1 MMVGPVLR
9 ASLIAPVRGAAQ
21 ASRRALVAAA
31 LAVLACGHAPAPTAD
46 APATSATPV
55 PAPAASP
62 ARDADEPPPKE
73 PPMSPPSL
81 ERQDWERALRDR
93 VAERGEA
100 FRACGALDGIKEIA
114 CVCRQICGLR
124 MPPLPDGASRMTF
137 SSPPLMHF
145 DVGARGNVELCAGR
159 GYSVACARGAR

>member
-9 ASLIAPVRGAAQ
+9 ASLIAPERGATQ
-21 ASRRALVAAA
+21 AGRRALVAAA
-31 LAVLACGHAPAPTAD
+31 LAVLACGQAPAPTAD
-46 APATSATPV
+46 VPATSAAAPV

-62 ARDADEPPPKE
+62 ARDADEPPPTE

-100 FRACGALDGIKEIA
+100 FRACGALDGIKEAA
-114 CVCRQICGLR
+114 CVCRQICDLR
-124 MPPLPDGASRMTF
+124 MSPLPDGAR
-137 SSPPLMHF
+137 
-145 DVGARGNVELCAGR
+145 
-159 GYSVACARGAR
+159 